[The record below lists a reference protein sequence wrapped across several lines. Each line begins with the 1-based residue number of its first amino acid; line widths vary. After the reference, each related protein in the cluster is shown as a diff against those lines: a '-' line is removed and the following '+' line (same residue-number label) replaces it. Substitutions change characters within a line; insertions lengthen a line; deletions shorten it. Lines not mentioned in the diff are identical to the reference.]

1 MFSDFL
7 KSFEVSEAIQTNVK
21 NDVVLVFLLLTWNI
35 FYIFF

>member
-1 MFSDFL
+1 MFSEVL
-7 KSFEVSEAIQTNVK
+7 QSFEVSEAIQTNVK

>member
-1 MFSDFL
+1 MFSGVL
-7 KSFEVSEAIQTNVK
+7 QSFEVSEAIQTNVK